1 MPRMN
6 GTGPEGKGPKTGRRL
21 GIGSDIPDDE
31 KLRLLGKGEGKK
43 RKSGGG
49 QGRGERKQYNKE

>member
-21 GIGSDIPDDE
+21 GKCKNGSKEEP
-31 KLRLLGKGEGKK
+31 RQRYGKGMGKRHK
-43 RKSGGG
+43 GSRGE
-49 QGRGERKQYNKE
+49 GRGKHIT

>member
-21 GIGSDIPDDE
+21 GKCKNGSKE
-31 KLRLLGKGEGKK
+31 EARQRLGKGMGMR
-43 RKSGGG
+43 RKA
-49 QGRGERKQYNKE
+49 GRGEGRGKRLNYNT